1 MAEDKTVIHIIRTR
15 ATQQQMEEM
24 LQTLETYIKLAVDI
38 QRGILSGGGAL
49 HADCEAV
56 LLEDGSRQQDIWGA
70 DWNPSAHQVTF
81 ESLINIRPRQ
91 NNPSME
97 ILDQTIRDRVAG
109 IVRPLLSED
118 A

>member
-1 MAEDKTVIHIIRTR
+1 MIHIIHTR
-15 ATQQQMEEM
+15 ATRQQMEEM
-24 LQTLETYIKLAVDI
+24 LQTLDTYIKLAVDI
-38 QRGILSGGGAL
+38 KRGILAGGGAL

-70 DWNPSAHQVTF
+70 DWNPSAQQVTF

-97 ILDQTIRDRVAG
+97 VLDPTIRERIAG

-118 A
+118 T